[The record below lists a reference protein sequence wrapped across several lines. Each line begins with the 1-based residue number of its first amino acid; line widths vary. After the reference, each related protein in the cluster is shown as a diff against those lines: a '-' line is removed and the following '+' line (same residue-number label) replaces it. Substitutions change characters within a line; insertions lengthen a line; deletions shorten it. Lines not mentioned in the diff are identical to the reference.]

1 MKTGNR
7 YITGIIIVAIM
18 LILAIAVP
26 VAVSLKALPI
36 LTINAVEMAKR
47 GKSDDPPWDPGDE
60 SAKTANHKSSLSRT
74 SALIIPGDSDFGVL
88 MAKKDDPPWDPGDET
103 HKEVAYVKYS

>member
-7 YITGIIIVAIM
+7 FITGIIIVAIM

-36 LTINAVEMAKR
+36 STINSVEMAKR

-60 SAKTANHKSSLSRT
+60 SAKSANQKSSVSRT
-74 SALIIPGDSDFGVL
+74 STLLIPGNPDFGVL

-103 HKEVAYVKYS
+103 RKEVAYVKHS